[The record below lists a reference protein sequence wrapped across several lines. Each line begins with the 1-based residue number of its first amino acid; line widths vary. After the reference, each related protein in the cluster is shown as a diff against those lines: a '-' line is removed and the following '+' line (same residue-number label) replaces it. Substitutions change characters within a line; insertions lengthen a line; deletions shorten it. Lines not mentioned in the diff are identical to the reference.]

1 MAALVA
7 RGCDMNKRALK
18 KEIERLE
25 ADLSEAYKKINDLH
39 FVSRKYEDEIKRLH
53 DDLAAEREKYAALLE
68 KYIDMMEKTTRINEP
83 APDEKVVLL
92 LDEVGGLILK
102 WQVDNAYDQQLDIG
116 FAKIKEKYMGGRRK

>member
-7 RGCDMNKRALK
+7 RGCEMGTLALK
-18 KEIERLE
+18 KEIKRLE
-25 ADLSEAYKKINDLH
+25 VELSEAIRKNGNLLSANI
-39 FVSRKYEDEIKRLH
+39 KYEDRVKQLNA
-53 DDLAAEREKYAALLE
+53 DLTAEKEKYSALLE
-68 KYIDMMEKTTRINEP
+68 KYIDMMEKTSRINEP
-83 APDEKVVLL
+83 APDEMIVLL

>member
-1 MAALVA
+1 MGTL
-7 RGCDMNKRALK
+7 ALK

-53 DDLAAEREKYAALLE
+53 DNLAAEREKYAALLE

-102 WQVDNAYDQQLDIG
+102 WQVDNAYDQQLDSG